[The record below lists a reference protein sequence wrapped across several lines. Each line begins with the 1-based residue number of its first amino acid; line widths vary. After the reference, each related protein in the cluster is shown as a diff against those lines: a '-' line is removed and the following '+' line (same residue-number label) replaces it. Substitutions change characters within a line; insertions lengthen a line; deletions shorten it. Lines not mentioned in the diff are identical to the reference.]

1 MPPEQKK
8 TPYTPYKS
16 VDLWYNKCKEN
27 SKKQAKTL
35 HLEGGYVSIQQWIVG
50 SGAESAQ
57 ESVRSF
63 AAAYVFGG
71 CFCATGKRCNCS
83 GDII

>member
-1 MPPEQKK
+1 MR
-8 TPYTPYKS
+8 T
-16 VDLWYNKCKEN
+16 
-27 SKKQAKTL
+27 
-35 HLEGGYVSIQQWIVG
+35 GG
-50 SGAESAQ
+50 SGAQVQSGQAQMWHGTGHGQATGYRYPCHCHVRAGAESPQ
-57 ESVRSF
+57 DSVRSFAARSF